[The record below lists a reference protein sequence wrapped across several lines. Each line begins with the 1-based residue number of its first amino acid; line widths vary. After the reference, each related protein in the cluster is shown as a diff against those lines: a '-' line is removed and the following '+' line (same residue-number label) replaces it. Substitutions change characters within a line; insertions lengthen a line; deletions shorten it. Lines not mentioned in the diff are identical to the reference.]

1 MFEWTEAY
9 SLGVPSIDE
18 QHQKLVSMGKDLEH
32 LVING
37 EGQDIY
43 DELVSMLEG
52 LTDYTRYHFDYEEGL
67 MEKAGFEGIADHK
80 VLHNEFIEKLESVN
94 FDDVDDA
101 QDQFAKDLLK
111 MVSVWI
117 FKHIVG
123 SDAKYKSLFSDKG
136 IQ

>member
-1 MFEWTEAY
+1 MFDWTESY
-9 SLGVPSIDE
+9 SLDVPSIDA

-32 LVING
+32 LVLTG

-43 DELVSMLEG
+43 DELISMLEG
-52 LTDYTRYHFDYEEGL
+52 LKEYTRYHFDYEENL
-67 MEKAGFEGIADHK
+67 MEQAGFEDLEAHK
-80 VLHNEFIEKLESVN
+80 VKHDEFIEKLESVD
-94 FDDVDDA
+94 FDSVDEA
-101 QDQFAKDLLK
+101 QDEFAKELLK

-123 SDAKYKSLFSDKG
+123 SDAKYKTLFADQG